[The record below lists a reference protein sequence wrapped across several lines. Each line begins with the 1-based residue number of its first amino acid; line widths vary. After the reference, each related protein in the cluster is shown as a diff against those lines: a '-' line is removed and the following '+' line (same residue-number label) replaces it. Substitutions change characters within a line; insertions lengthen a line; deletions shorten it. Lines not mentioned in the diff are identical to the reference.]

1 MMSATDLA
9 ALAHAIDAARKNP
22 AEAKRI
28 NDRLANGGDWFDF
41 ATSAAL
47 HCQMTA
53 LNLLPWQ
60 SPPCVAHFI
69 EPRRDEHA
77 AELLHR
83 LLAAGSSRYEPD
95 PIAALAEAEA
105 KPAP

>member
-1 MMSATDLA
+1 MTPTDRD
-9 ALAHAIDAARKNP
+9 ALARALDIAHKDR

-28 NDRLANGGDWFDF
+28 DNQLASGDDWFDV
-41 ATSAAL
+41 ATSAAF

-60 SPPCVAHFI
+60 SPPCVAHII

-105 KPAP
+105 KAAP